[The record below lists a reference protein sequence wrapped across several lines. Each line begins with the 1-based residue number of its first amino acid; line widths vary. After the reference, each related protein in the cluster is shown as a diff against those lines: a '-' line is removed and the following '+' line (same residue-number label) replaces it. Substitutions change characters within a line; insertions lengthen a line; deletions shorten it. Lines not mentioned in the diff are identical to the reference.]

1 MDNMDGLQSTLLE
14 LRFTSEAV
22 FATLL
27 LLKLFGNLNISWW
40 LVFSPF
46 LFMLALTTIIII
58 TFLILKSNEIRRKNK
73 TVSKSD

>member
-1 MDNMDGLQSTLLE
+1 MDNLQSTLLE

-27 LLKLFGNLNISWW
+27 LLKLFGGINISWW

-46 LFMLALTTIIII
+46 LFMFTLTILLIII
-58 TFLILKSNEIRRKNK
+58 FLILKSYEIRRKKK
-73 TVSKSD
+73 TVRKGD